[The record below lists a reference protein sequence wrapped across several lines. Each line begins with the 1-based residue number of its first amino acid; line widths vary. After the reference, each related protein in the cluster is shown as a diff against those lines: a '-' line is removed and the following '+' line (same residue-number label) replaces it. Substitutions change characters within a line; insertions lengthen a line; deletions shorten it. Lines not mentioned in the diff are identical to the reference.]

1 MYALVRLYGELRGK
15 LITYRQGEEA
25 IHADLARVQAVMD
38 MLEPGFDVSAIKPK
52 FRNTA
57 NRWFPK
63 GKGFRMA
70 LDVVAKADKPLTI
83 REIALKMFQARGVS
97 NPEREAF
104 RILVSSL
111 SQTFKRWDAQTVL
124 AHRETRPAR
133 WSLNEKNGGEWNSA
147 PISRYS

>member
-52 FRNTA
+52 FRNVA

-70 LDVVAKADKPLTI
+70 LDMVAKADRPLTI
-83 REIALKMFQARGVS
+83 RDIAFMMFQAKGVS
-97 NPEREAF
+97 NPEREAL

-111 SQTFKRWDAQTVL
+111 SQTFKRWDGQMVL
-124 AHRETRPAR
+124 AHREMRPAR
-133 WSLNEKNGGEWNSA
+133 WSLMNEKNGGE
-147 PISRYS
+147 